1 MFSLAGV
8 EDGQT
13 VRMPVGKRE
22 IFITFR
28 VGALLAQPLLG
39 LTVMEKVQPRLLM
52 EKWELHGICPA
63 IRVSTESSGHLG
75 GVVKC
80 VSINLLCQVWKE

>member
-1 MFSLAGV
+1 MKKISVLLLTGV

-28 VGALLAQPLLG
+28 VGALFAQSVWAFAL
-39 LTVMEKVQPRLLM
+39 VERVQPRLLM
-52 EKWELHGICPA
+52 GEIGASRNVPGRL
-63 IRVSTESSGHLG
+63 SF
-75 GVVKC
+75 
-80 VSINLLCQVWKE
+80 

>member
-1 MFSLAGV
+1 MRNKIVTEGPPFIQLPGSGRTVQRKYVTVPVPAGV

-28 VGALLAQPLLG
+28 VS
-39 LTVMEKVQPRLLM
+39 VRIIMC
-52 EKWELHGICPA
+52 LHMWCYISYPF
-63 IRVSTESSGHLG
+63 IV
-75 GVVKC
+75 
-80 VSINLLCQVWKE
+80 